1 MGMEIERK
9 FLVDQKIWQP
19 GEQGISVRQGYL
31 AGEGPLLVRIRQQ
44 DRKAFLTLKGRTTGI
59 SRLEFEY
66 EIPMVDAVGLLRL
79 CQQPLVEKVR
89 YVEEFEG
96 HTWEIDR
103 FFGSNEGLMIAEIEL
118 TSEERRAGERV
129 AVEPALGVRRQ
140 LGRRRASYAGGA
152 PAGSAGRA
160 VRGKV

>member
-44 DRKAFLTLKGRTTGI
+44 DRKAFLTLKGRATGI

-118 TSEERRAGERV
+118 TSEDESFAR
-129 AVEPALGVRRQ
+129 PAW
-140 LGRRRASYAGGA
+140 LGREVSGDSRYYNSNLIQHPYSEWKDGA
-152 PAGSAGRA
+152 
-160 VRGKV
+160 

>member
-103 FFGSNEGLMIAEIEL
+103 FFGSNEGVMIAEIEL
-118 TSEERRAGERV
+118 TSEDESFAR
-129 AVEPALGVRRQ
+129 PAW
-140 LGRRRASYAGGA
+140 LGREVSGDSRYYNSNLIQHPYSEWKDGA
-152 PAGSAGRA
+152 
-160 VRGKV
+160 

>member
-118 TSEERRAGERV
+118 TSEDESFAR
-129 AVEPALGVRRQ
+129 PAW
-140 LGRRRASYAGGA
+140 LGREVSGDSRYYNSNLIQHPYSEWKVGA
-152 PAGSAGRA
+152 
-160 VRGKV
+160 

>member
-1 MGMEIERK
+1 MTEPLEIERK

-118 TSEERRAGERV
+118 TSEDESFAR
-129 AVEPALGVRRQ
+129 PAW
-140 LGRRRASYAGGA
+140 LGREVSGDSRYYNSNLIQHPYSEWKDGA
-152 PAGSAGRA
+152 
-160 VRGKV
+160 

>member
-44 DRKAFLTLKGRTTGI
+44 D
-59 SRLEFEY
+59 RLEFEY

-118 TSEERRAGERV
+118 TSEDESFAR
-129 AVEPALGVRRQ
+129 PAW
-140 LGRRRASYAGGA
+140 LGREVSGDSRYYNSNLIQHPYSEWKDGA
-152 PAGSAGRA
+152 
-160 VRGKV
+160 

>member
-79 CQQPLVEKVR
+79 CQQPLVEQVR

-118 TSEERRAGERV
+118 TSEDESFAR
-129 AVEPALGVRRQ
+129 PAW
-140 LGRRRASYAGGA
+140 LGREVSGDSRYYNSNLIQHPYSEWKDGA
-152 PAGSAGRA
+152 
-160 VRGKV
+160 

>member
-118 TSEERRAGERV
+118 TSEDESFAR
-129 AVEPALGVRRQ
+129 PAW
-140 LGRRRASYAGGA
+140 LGREVSGDSRYYNSNLIQHPYSEWKDGA
-152 PAGSAGRA
+152 
-160 VRGKV
+160 

>member
-66 EIPMVDAVGLLRL
+66 EIPMVDAVGLLHL

-118 TSEERRAGERV
+118 TSEDESFAR
-129 AVEPALGVRRQ
+129 PAW
-140 LGRRRASYAGGA
+140 LGREVSGDSRYYNSNLIQHPYSEWKDGA
-152 PAGSAGRA
+152 
-160 VRGKV
+160 